1 MSDYRDLFTQ
11 PQKRS
16 PSDWDHSSGRALP
29 RSSISHLPPL
39 PSSPIDDNSKRW
51 SWKSNLDDAS
61 KSIKSGIPPSPH
73 HPPTVPLP
81 ATPNVTPPLTPL
93 PAVPIPPDPPTITK
107 RTRPRAHT
115 LSSVSSRS
123 SGHPDPPPRTKS
135 IRSEKSEALD
145 IDAASPEVLRKTLRV
160 RNQQV
165 DDLTASLL
173 RASQA
178 HQAEKHALEKKIA
191 ALERETARREKE
203 IQGLV
208 WLVNNGKTPNGIIDP
223 ASKPTP
229 SIDVRRSPSSSS
241 IRIPVLRR
249 IHSDYDEESAASS
262 GGESVVST
270 QTTRAKRSTRM
281 AVKTDVRSRSSL
293 RRSPSSNG
301 PNMPLPEVPRLEKRA
316 SVSSLA
322 SSAASSQS
330 SLLLHNNPSTSTL
343 SAIPEGPPPVPK
355 IPSSS
360 PKSHSSSLRDPAILA
375 AINARRDKEHKRA
388 STKASSLKTPP
399 KATPAPTP
407 AAAYAANLKKGL
419 PPTIDSMIHGAPR

>member
-1 MSDYRDLFTQ
+1 MSTLPDTRTPLKE
-11 PQKRS
+11 KRKTVGSLPYEHRSS
-16 PSDWDHSSGRALP
+16 PSFS
-29 RSSISHLPPL
+29 
-39 PSSPIDDNSKRW
+39 
-51 SWKSNLDDAS
+51 
-61 KSIKSGIPPSPH
+61 KSGILPSPH

-81 ATPNVTPPLTPL
+81 ATPSVTPPLTPL
-93 PAVPIPPDPPTITK
+93 PAVPVPPDPPTITK

-123 SGHPDPPPRTKS
+123 SPSLPDPPPRTKS
-135 IRSEKSEALD
+135 IHSEKSPGKDEALD
-145 IDAASPEVLRKTLRV
+145 IDAASPEVLRRTLRV
-160 RNQQV
+160 RNQQL
-165 DDLTASLL
+165 DDLTASMI

-208 WLVNNGKTPNGIIDP
+208 WLVNNGKSANGTINA

-229 SIDVRRSPSSSS
+229 TIDVSRVDSISTPSSSS
-241 IRIPVLRR
+241 SIKSPVLRR

-262 GGESVVST
+262 GGESVAST
-270 QTTRAKRSTRM
+270 QTTRAKRSSRM
-281 AVKTDVRSRSSL
+281 AVKTDVRRRSSL
-293 RRSPSSNG
+293 RHSPVPHG
-301 PNMPLPEVPRLEKRA
+301 PDLPLPEVPRLEKKS

-360 PKSHSSSLRDPAILA
+360 PKPHSSSLRDPAILA
-375 AINARRDKEHKRA
+375 AINARRDKEHKM
-388 STKASSLKTPP
+388 KASSLKTPP

-419 PPTIDSMIHGAPR
+419 PPTIDSMIHGALQKLDSAEHTISLDFYGML